1 MNNVSRSP
9 RALPWAKCLL
19 ALWTVII
26 IIGLGSCSPIVQKH
40 ITKPLAPLDNTTDV
54 SVYDLG
60 EVVPGCAEIIGRVR
74 VQNGFGS
81 RCDWERILE
90 TAKTT
95 ARNAGGNGIEIIQHS
110 YPGEIDFCHI
120 IVAEILNIDP
130 NNEPV
135 ELSEEAKQNFHDY
148 VVLKEGDTTRCT
160 ITDETKSTLSFI
172 YEGNGTKR
180 LANLSKDKILA
191 YHIDDPVALADLQY
205 QRNKKVFHV
214 RFSFDGGYAFRT
226 ARLPKDASNDYKDY
240 LRKLTRGPV
249 LGANLHID
257 IDKMYTIGIHY
268 DRFSSSNAALF
279 YGYDDEGNYFQ
290 GELSDDYAI
299 NFFAVSAGYQMISSN
314 EKHRF
319 FFDYMLG
326 YMNYHDNNWE
336 MGQQY
341 IMDGASMGMGMA
353 VEYDYM
359 LSQHVAIGA
368 GVSYYNAVLSKIQVN
383 GYEYDLGQSKEG
395 LQRLNLKAGVRFYL

>member
-1 MNNVSRSP
+1 MKKILFFIV
-9 RALPWAKCLL
+9 L
-19 ALWTVII
+19 AL
-26 IIGLGSCSPIVQKH
+26 GFASCSPMVQKQ
-40 ITKPLAPLDNTTDV
+40 IIKPLAPLDNTTEV

-60 EVVPGCAEIIGRVR
+60 EVVPSCAEIIGRGR
-74 VQNGFGS
+74 VQIGFGS

-95 ARNAGGNGIEIIQHS
+95 SRNAGGNGIEIIQHS

-160 ITDETKSTLSFI
+160 ITDETNSNLSFI
-172 YEGNGTKR
+172 YEGQGVKR
-180 LANLSKDKILA
+180 WASLSKDKILA
-191 YHIDDPVALADLQY
+191 YYIDDPVALADLQY

-214 RFSFDGGYAFRT
+214 RFGFDGGYAFRT
-226 ARLPKDASNDYKDY
+226 ARLPKDASSDYKDY
-240 LRKLTRGPV
+240 LRKLSRGPV
-249 LGANLHID
+249 LGANLRID

-268 DRFSSSNAALF
+268 DRFMSNNSALF
-279 YGYDDEGNYFQ
+279 YAYDEGGNYFE

-299 NFFAVSAGYQMISSN
+299 NFFAASAGYQMISTN

-319 FFDYMLG
+319 FFDFLLG
-326 YMNYHDNNWE
+326 YMNYHNNNWE

-341 IMDGASMGMGMA
+341 IMDGASIGMGMA
-353 VEYDYM
+353 VDYDYM
-359 LSQHVAIGA
+359 LSKHVAIGA
-368 GVSYYNAVLSKIQVN
+368 GVSYYSAVLSKVYIN

-395 LQRLNLKAGVRFYL
+395 LQRLNLKAGIRFYL